1 MPGRSAASWAFI
13 AFFKASS
20 PAIQSLLTHVM
31 THRPANWWRSFENKN
46 GEGPDLRGRLCL
58 FGDSD
63 VHFWEGRYPTAEAV
77 GVGVSGAEM
86 PDIAFY
92 APRFV
97 EKYAPQAVVWLGGAN
112 DFFASRAPT
121 DIVEQFKAGVAA
133 IPSTTRVIYMGTKP
147 ELVSVRFYAGYQEL
161 NTLMRDYAEETP
173 NVVYVQNWEDLQPEG
188 MYRWD
193 GLHLSQDGY
202 DLWNCKV
209 NALLR
214 PGLSLVDARRLALN
228 MTTACLPKVV
238 HAAEAASPATQ
249 AKALSP
255 LALAEA
261 LRPVVATASGRLAR

>member
-1 MPGRSAASWAFI
+1 MLGRSRKSWAFI
-13 AFFKASS
+13 AFFKSMCPS
-20 PAIQSLLTHVM
+20 IQYMLTNVFPHKPAK
-31 THRPANWWRSFENKN
+31 WWKSYEKLHA
-46 GEGPDLRGRLCL
+46 EDPELRGRLCV

-63 VHFWEGRYPTAEAV
+63 AHFWEGRYPMANAVAV
-77 GVGVSGAEM
+77 GVVGAEM
-86 PDIAFY
+86 PDMAGY